1 MIIVIVMM
9 FCCMVFIAVG
19 AYLFLNRPQEGD
31 ECKVETPD
39 DNALSYEIDD
49 EGECVL
55 KSCKSGYYKSGKE
68 CLVEEEVYIPPTPV
82 LRDTPET
89 MRSASTVWSGEAI
102 GVGHGRGRLDS
113 VQGWSAQNNTVGEWY
128 QLDNGVVGKIT
139 GVAIKGRATAGQWV
153 TGFKV
158 KSKGATGTWT
168 DVDGGKVYTGNTD
181 MTTQVDVTFDTP
193 VDARYIRIYPQTWNG
208 HMSLR
213 ADIVA
218 GETRTNKTPTVV
230 DVPYSGHKS
239 SGNFGGDAIGTSHG
253 AGRLDSDRAWS
264 ADANAV
270 GKWYELDNGSATD
283 ISGVV
288 IKGRPDCC
296 NQYVTSF
303 KAQYKDSVG
312 AWKDVD
318 SGYIFEGSQDK
329 DSQANVFFKEPVN
342 TTAIR
347 IYPQTWNNHMSMR
360 AGLMT
365 GGSSTTEGYQIGP
378 MVKEIQGFS
387 FY

>member
-1 MIIVIVMM
+1 MAQIVIIAGLGMM
-9 FCCMVFIAVG
+9 CLSSSVG
-19 AYLFLNRPQEGD
+19 A
-31 ECKVETPD
+31 
-39 DNALSYEIDD
+39 ALMMGGGNTYT
-49 EGECVL
+49 
-55 KSCKSGYYKSGKE
+55 
-68 CLVEEEVYIPPTPV
+68 PPTPV

-128 QLDNGVVGKIT
+128 QLDNSVVGKIA
-139 GVAIKGRATAGQWV
+139 GVAIKGRKDYDQWV
-153 TGFKV
+153 TTFKV
-158 KSKGATGTWT
+158 KSKGATGTWI
-168 DVDGGKVYTGNTD
+168 DVEAGKVYTGNTD
-181 MTTQVDVTFDTP
+181 RDTQVDVSFAAP

-218 GETRTNKTPTVV
+218 GETRTNKTPTIV

-239 SGNFGGDAIGTSHG
+239 SGNWGGDAIGTSHG
-253 AGRLDSDRAWS
+253 AGRLDSNRAWS
-264 ADANAV
+264 ADTNAV

-288 IKGRPDCC
+288 IKGRPDGQWR

-303 KAQYKDSVG
+303 KVQYKDSTG

-318 SGYIFEGSQDK
+318 GGYIFEGTQQG
-329 DSQANVFFKEPVN
+329 DSQANVFFKAPIN
-342 TTAIR
+342 TSAIR

-360 AGLMT
+360 TGLMT
-365 GGSSTTEGYQIGP
+365 GGSSTTEGYRSRP
-378 MVKEIQGFS
+378 VEKEIEGFS

>member
-1 MIIVIVMM
+1 MM
-9 FCCMVFIAVG
+9 FCLVFIAVG

-68 CLVEEEVYIPPTPV
+68 CLVEEEDDVYTPPNPV

-168 DVDGGKVYTGNTD
+168 DVDSGKVYTGNTD

-218 GETRTNKTPTVV
+218 GETRTNKTPTAV

-239 SGNFGGDAIGTSHG
+239 SGNWGGDAIGTSHG
-253 AGRLDSDRAWS
+253 AGRLDSNRAWS
-264 ADANAV
+264 ADTNAV

-288 IKGRPDCC
+288 IKGRPDGPWR

-303 KAQYKDSVG
+303 KAQYKDTAG

-318 SGYIFEGSQDK
+318 SGYIFEGTQQG
-329 DSQANVFFKEPVN
+329 DSQVNVFFKAPIN
-342 TTAIR
+342 TSAIR
-347 IYPQTWNNHMSMR
+347 IYPQTWTNHMSMR

-365 GGSSTTEGYQIGP
+365 GGSSTTEGYRSRP
-378 MVKEIQGFS
+378 VEKEIEGFS

>member
-1 MIIVIVMM
+1 MDPKLIGVLVMM
-9 FCCMVFIAVG
+9 MCCISSSVSSAMSAGGGDGDDDSSG
-19 AYLFLNRPQEGD
+19 AGAGP
-31 ECKVETPD
+31 TTAPD
-39 DNALSYEIDD
+39 
-49 EGECVL
+49 
-55 KSCKSGYYKSGKE
+55 
-68 CLVEEEVYIPPTPV
+68 PTPT
-82 LRDTPET
+82 LRNTPET

-113 VQGWSAQNNTVGEWY
+113 PQGWSAQNNAVGEWY

-139 GVAIKGRATAGQWV
+139 GVAIKGRKDCCDQWV
-153 TGFKV
+153 KTFKV
-158 KSKGATGTWT
+158 QSKGATGTWT
-168 DVDGGKVYTGNTD
+168 DVDSGKVYTGNTD
-181 MTTQVDVTFDTP
+181 METQVDVTFDAP
-193 VDARYIRIYPQTWNG
+193 VDARYIRIYPQTWNN
-208 HMSLR
+208 HMSMR

-218 GETRTNKTPTVV
+218 GKTRTDKTPTIV

-239 SGNFGGDAIGTSHG
+239 SGNWGGDAIGTSHG
-253 AGRLDSDRAWS
+253 AGRLDSTRAWS
-264 ADANAV
+264 ADTNEI

-296 NQYVTSF
+296 AQYVTSF
-303 KAQYKDSVG
+303 KAQYKDSAG

-329 DSQANVFFKEPVN
+329 ESQANVFFKAPIN
-342 TTAIR
+342 TSAIR

-365 GGSSTTEGYQIGP
+365 GGSSSTEGYRSRP
-378 MVKEIQGFS
+378 VEKEIEGFS